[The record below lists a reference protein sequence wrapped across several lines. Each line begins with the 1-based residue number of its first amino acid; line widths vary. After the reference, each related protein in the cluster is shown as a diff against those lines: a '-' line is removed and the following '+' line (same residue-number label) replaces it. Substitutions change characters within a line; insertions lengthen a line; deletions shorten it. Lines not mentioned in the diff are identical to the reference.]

1 MDDILIR
8 FLWAIAPSIF
18 VGVAMALFNRQ
29 QSKRNAR
36 EDKLLQ
42 DRVEKEMLEL
52 DLLLAASQ
60 LSYAVAMAI
69 KRGTP
74 NGEMEVA
81 MKQYDKAMDR
91 FRQYERRKLAEDEA

>member
-1 MDDILIR
+1 VDILIQIA
-8 FLWAIAPSIF
+8 WAIAPGIV
-18 VGVAMALFNRQ
+18 VGVVMAFFNRRQ
-29 QSKRNAR
+29 NERNAR
-36 EDKLLQ
+36 EDKLIQ

-52 DLLLAASQ
+52 DLLLATSQ

-81 MKQYDKAMDR
+81 MKQYDRAMGK
-91 FRQYERRKLAEDEA
+91 FRKYERRKLAEDEA

>member
-60 LSYAVAMAI
+60 LSYAVAM
-69 KRGTP
+69 
-74 NGEMEVA
+74 
-81 MKQYDKAMDR
+81 KQYDKAMDR